1 MTLTL
6 NKPLQFFVFTL
17 SIFMLLALIPQQAD
31 AKRGNKKGGGTRTS
45 VNRSSNRNTNVNVNR
60 NKSSNTNVNVNRNKN
75 TNRNVNVD
83 IDVDRR
89 GRRRRGGVWTGVAV
103 GVTAAIVVGT
113 IVSTLPTGCTTI
125 IQNGISYQQCGTVRY
140 QPQYSG
146 NNVTYIV
153 VK

>member
-6 NKPLQFFVFTL
+6 NKPLQFFVFLL
-17 SIFMLLALIPQQAD
+17 SVFMLLALMPQQAD
-31 AKRGNKKGGGTRTS
+31 ARRGNKKGGTRTS
-45 VNRSSNRNTNVNVNR
+45 VNHSSNKNRNVNVNS

-83 IDVDRR
+83 VDVDRR
-89 GRRRRGGVWTGVAV
+89 GRRRGGVWTGVAV
-103 GVTAAIVVGT
+103 GVSTAIVVGT

-146 NNVTYIV
+146 NNVTYVV